1 MVRSCSSAS
10 VPAIRR
16 STRSCSAIDALA
28 SVPARAVVTTGP
40 AIDPDSLQPA
50 ANVEVVRFVPHARLL
65 PRASLVVTHA
75 GLGTVMAALA
85 HGVPLLCMPLGRDQF
100 FNASWVE
107 AIGAGR
113 AIRADAAAEAIAA
126 AVRALLADEA
136 ARAAAVRF
144 ATVIA
149 GYGGAAAAVEQ
160 LEALARAALSM
171 SDVSRYVAASP

>member
-1 MVRSCSSAS
+1 MN
-10 VPAIRR
+10 I
-16 STRSCSAIDALA
+16 L
-28 SVPARAVVTTGP
+28 VTGG
-40 AIDPDSLQPA
+40 
-50 ANVEVVRFVPHARLL
+50 
-65 PRASLVVTHA
+65 A
-75 GLGTVMAALA
+75 GFLGSYVMAALA

-100 FNASWVE
+100 FNASRVE